1 MNRPLAFATLLSM
14 SNIAIAGNFATCI
27 LDEMPGIQNDPAA
40 YAVYRMCVA
49 KFPKIMNEVV
59 QGSGRGFFSYKNGAE
74 CAAKLA
80 GKTQSRQA
88 GTFIVVACNKLYN
101 EPNPFDPFDAAK

>member
-1 MNRPLAFATLLSM
+1 MIRLLGALGLGLPTLAL
-14 SNIAIAGNFATCI
+14 AGNFATCI

-40 YAVYRMCVA
+40 YAVHQMCTA
-49 KFPKIMNEVV
+49 KFPKVMNEVA
-59 QGSGRGFFSYKNGAE
+59 QGSGRGWFGYSSGAE

-88 GTFIVVACNKLYN
+88 GAFIFFACNRLYN
-101 EPNPFDPFDAAK
+101 PPE